1 MADDERLRE
10 ALLELQV
17 LRDREVAAHAETS
30 ALLAAL
36 EAHASAPDPGA
47 AIDAL
52 IAAMGQGAGAT
63 RVLVV
68 ERCPHESAA
77 AEPGPPMAR
86 VAHSTEAPDVG
97 TRLHPPVDLFARAR
111 NIADQSALPPW
122 RGEIGLSRSDS
133 VLSVPLPS
141 QAGLA
146 DGALVAFAPG
156 AGAFSRADMRFLRR
170 LSGLVA
176 SALAA
181 EKLAADHALLA
192 AVIEG
197 SSSGFAIADAACADE
212 PLVYVNRAFEQI
224 TGWTAAEVLGHNC
237 RLLSDE
243 PKASPER
250 ARLRAAVAARAE
262 GRFLLRNR
270 RRDGTPFWNDLTLFP
285 VRDGAGRVTH
295 MVATQTDVSSRVEA
309 ERERDRLRQRMT
321 QALAVTEDS
330 FLVVG
335 GPGDAAGRVLLAN
348 DSLARSF
355 PAPGPGWAMGT
366 GYGENRD
373 AHAAALPQRSGYDLL
388 PDLATLSDW
397 AQDGRGHGLALAD
410 GRSFLLRARRDADG
424 NLVVTATNITRL
436 KAAEALLRQRAAAI
450 EAAFDGILLVDAA
463 ERIRDL
469 NRAAAR
475 LLGHDDADTARG
487 ADWRAGYAAPP
498 PLTAGAHHLSRPEAP
513 GGPRTHEV
521 TRSPLE
527 EGGAVLILR
536 DITERLAEEERQ
548 EQLKLALARAQ
559 RQEAVSQ
566 LASGV
571 AHDFNNLLS
580 AIHGSATLIRMAPD
594 TAASAHEHAD
604 RILRAGQRA
613 SKLVNRLLDI
623 GAEPRGDTSFE
634 LRSALSDLPAM
645 IGGTLPEAVSFDMG
659 LPEEMIV
666 LEGDAGTLNQI
677 VLNLVLNAVDAM
689 PEGGGRIEVSAALV
703 EPDRP
708 LELAQGMLSAGRRYA
723 CIRVADTGA
732 GIAPA
737 TQARIFAPHFT
748 TKGAR
753 GTGLGLAMV
762 ALQTRAA
769 GGGVDV
775 ESRPGAGTTFTVYWP
790 ARALCPPGAEDAAPA
805 PEADL
810 SGMTVLVV
818 DDDVQVGEVLHAYL
832 ESCGAEVAFCEAPDI
847 AAEAIESDP
856 ESWSALV
863 TDYDMPGLSGGAL
876 IERIRPAAP
885 DLPVFLVTA
894 LARRI
899 TDPRVQ
905 PGRVHAV
912 IAKPVD
918 LGDLA
923 RRLAQLRGARD
934 TGAKDK
940 GTRDDP
946 ASAR

>member
-52 IAAMGQGAGAT
+52 IEAMGRGVGSTRMLVVDRIAPDPPPPAPEPPAA
-63 RVLVV
+63 RVL
-68 ERCPHESAA
+68 
-77 AEPGPPMAR
+77 
-86 VAHSTEAPDVG
+86 HSTKASDVG
-97 TRLHPPVDLFARAR
+97 TRLHPPVDPFARAR

-122 RGEIGLSRSDS
+122 RGEIGLGRSDS
-133 VLSVPLPS
+133 VLCIPLP
-141 QAGLA
+141 AHPGLP
-146 DGALVAFAPG
+146 DCALIAFAPG
-156 AGAFSRADMRFLRR
+156 AGAFSRTDMRFLQR
-170 LSGLVA
+170 LAGLVS
-176 SALAA
+176 SALAT

-197 SSSGFAIADAACADE
+197 SSSGFAIADAVRQGE

-224 TGWTAAEVLGHNC
+224 TGWPAAEVLGHNC

-243 PKASPER
+243 AEDSPDR

-270 RRDGTPFWNDLTLFP
+270 RRDGTAFWNDLTLFP

-309 ERERDRLRQRMT
+309 ERDRDRLRQRMT
-321 QALAVTEDS
+321 QALAVTEDA

-335 GPGDAAGRVLLAN
+335 GVGAGAGRVLLGN
-348 DSLARSF
+348 DALARSF
-355 PAPGPGWAMGT
+355 PAPGPGWATGT
-366 GYGENRD
+366 GYAENRD
-373 AHAAALPQRSGYDLL
+373 AHAAALPVRPGCDLL

-397 AQDGRGHGLALAD
+397 AGEGRGHGLALAD

-469 NRAAAR
+469 NHAAAR
-475 LLGHDDADTARG
+475 LLGHDDAAAARG
-487 ADWRAGYAAPP
+487 ADWRGGYATPP
-498 PLTAGAHHLSRPEAP
+498 PLTAGAHHLSRSEAA
-513 GGPRTHEV
+513 GGPRIHEV

-594 TAASAHEHAD
+594 AGSAAREHAD
-604 RILRAGQRA
+604 RILGAGQRA
-613 SKLVNRLLDI
+613 AKLVNRLLDI
-623 GAEPRGDTSFE
+623 GAEPRGDTAFE

-645 IGGTLPEAVSFDMG
+645 IGSTLPEAVSFDMA

-689 PEGGGRIEVSAALV
+689 PEGGGRIEVTASLR
-703 EPDRP
+703 EPERP
-708 LELAQGMLSAGRRYA
+708 VDLAQGMLSAGRRYA
-723 CIRVADTGA
+723 CIRVADSGA

-737 TQARIFAPHFT
+737 TQARIFEPHFT

-775 ESRPGAGTTFTVYWP
+775 ESAPGRGTTFSVYWP
-790 ARALCPPGAEDAAPA
+790 ARALCPPGAEETAPA
-805 PEADL
+805 READL

-818 DDDVQVGEVLHAYL
+818 DDDVQVGEVLQAYL

-923 RRLAQLRGARD
+923 RRLAQLRVGGREGQGD
-934 TGAKDK
+934 E
-940 GTRDDP
+940 R
-946 ASAR
+946 